1 MSLRQL
7 HVYIRLKV
15 IFGKITNTQQ
25 DVSLVM
31 VQINVNIPD
40 LSICSLHLLSR
51 RRKGKD
57 QDHVMIVA
65 SSSPMYAE
73 LKLVV
78 CLLRHAG

>member
-1 MSLRQL
+1 MRQL

-15 IFGKITNTQQ
+15 IFSKITNTQQ

-51 RRKGKD
+51 RRKGKE
-57 QDHVMIVA
+57 QDHVTIVT
-65 SSSPMYAE
+65 SSSSTYAE
-73 LKLVV
+73 LKLVA